1 MSKFDKTA
9 VYGRE
14 NPFIP
19 SPETMDALKDAL
31 IEEADERSDMLI
43 GMTTA
48 PDGRKVLRRQSAG
61 RNTGWRSLVGLRYR
75 IQTKEEADELRLDYR
90 RFFEGYVERTDKS
103 ERRNLLGLEHRTV
116 DGAYRYTVEG
126 VVADCEETSVSNG
139 YVSRLCLMFPHV
151 VNSDGSQTLIDSHIW
166 LATFVKNTVIRPDR
180 IEPHNGSADRL
191 MTIRLGDTLR
201 VDAGLCAYTDK
212 RGRHRFGLADW
223 TPLDS
228 HLRYLQLRSDGTTTP
243 RVVSE
248 RLCGREYD
256 ICWLERDG
264 RPGFRS
270 VMLDGLNARV
280 KAGWSS
286 YDWRHRPFLSDGDGF
301 PSICLD
307 QYLTLD
313 PYKGEAHVVSR

>member
-1 MSKFDKTA
+1 M
-9 VYGRE
+9 
-14 NPFIP
+14 
-19 SPETMDALKDAL
+19 
-31 IEEADERSDMLI
+31 
-43 GMTTA
+43 
-48 PDGRKVLRRQSAG
+48 
-61 RNTGWRSLVGLRYR
+61 RYR

-90 RFFEGYVERTDKS
+90 RFFESYVERTDRS
-103 ERRNLLGLEHRTV
+103 ERRNLLDLEHKTV

-301 PSICLD
+301 PSVCLD

>member
-61 RNTGWRSLVGLRYR
+61 RNTGWRSLIGLRYR

-103 ERRNLLGLEHRTV
+103 ERRNLLDLEHKTV

-212 RGRHRFGLADW
+212 RGRHRFGLADS
-223 TPLDS
+223 LAF
-228 HLRYLQLRSDGTTTP
+228 
-243 RVVSE
+243 
-248 RLCGREYD
+248 C
-256 ICWLERDG
+256 C
-264 RPGFRS
+264 
-270 VMLDGLNARV
+270 A
-280 KAGWSS
+280 
-286 YDWRHRPFLSDGDGF
+286 
-301 PSICLD
+301 
-307 QYLTLD
+307 
-313 PYKGEAHVVSR
+313 

>member
-61 RNTGWRSLVGLRYR
+61 RNTGWRSLIGLRYR

-103 ERRNLLGLEHRTV
+103 ERRNLLDLEHKTV

-126 VVADCEETSVSNG
+126 VVADCEETSVSNRVCVPP
-139 YVSRLCLMFPHV
+139 VSDVSACGEFGWFSDAYRLAYLACHV
-151 VNSDGSQTLIDSHIW
+151 REEHCYPS
-166 LATFVKNTVIRPDR
+166 RPYR
-180 IEPHNGSADRL
+180 AS
-191 MTIRLGDTLR
+191 
-201 VDAGLCAYTDK
+201 
-212 RGRHRFGLADW
+212 
-223 TPLDS
+223 
-228 HLRYLQLRSDGTTTP
+228 
-243 RVVSE
+243 
-248 RLCGREYD
+248 
-256 ICWLERDG
+256 
-264 RPGFRS
+264 
-270 VMLDGLNARV
+270 
-280 KAGWSS
+280 
-286 YDWRHRPFLSDGDGF
+286 
-301 PSICLD
+301 
-307 QYLTLD
+307 
-313 PYKGEAHVVSR
+313 